1 MTLSLGTVQAVGKD
15 VETLRVGTRV
25 VVFPWIGCGQC
36 SRCKQG
42 HDNFCDGAPPI
53 PHPLSSHARSPAYT
67 LTRLPIPARL
77 RCYAGDWLLT
87 RWRLCRIRDGA
98 TRTVR
103 VHCWVYVRVW
113 CRVMCAYVCF
123 HIIADTSCRSLAGWT

>member
-1 MTLSLGTVQAVGKD
+1 VTLSLGTVQAVGKD

-53 PHPLSSHARSPAYT
+53 PHPLF
-67 LTRLPIPARL
+67 
-77 RCYAGDWLLT
+77 
-87 RWRLCRIRDGA
+87 
-98 TRTVR
+98 TRTLSG
-103 VHCWVYVRVW
+103 VHAHPAADS
-113 CRVMCAYVCF
+113 CASQVL
-123 HIIADTSCRSLAGWT
+123 RGRLASHSVAAMPNP